1 MNIKHVL
8 VAAIIGMLGIAPL
21 FPARASDGLSLEGSL
36 ISADADKELDQFFK
50 AKESVFNRDWS
61 QARKQLEKFLRDFP
75 ASRLGDEALFWLA
88 KSLNGC
94 AARESSRGSAIAL
107 KKEAFGTLERLGR
120 EHPASAWKN
129 DAEEM
134 RIEIAGELVLL
145 GAGEYEGFIHE
156 YAASRKADETT
167 LKLAA
172 LNSLIRLKPKTAF
185 AALAESL
192 ERDGAPRLRREAAAL
207 LGKYYDREALP
218 ALEKTVQSDKDTAVR
233 EEASYWA
240 EQIRIRLIPAD
251 FSYYALA
258 AQVIGDAARRR
269 MKEGV
274 LNRFTSARKPAG
286 EAAAR
291 RIISQFFDNQVG
303 EYKSS
308 ATARRIAN
316 DFILQPK
323 RPLNIT
329 VSHRLHDFQ
338 ISIVPGSVQK
348 NHGQITGEIVFVDFV
363 SGERRSETFTID
375 GQNDQIFAARRGD
388 NTAVILLQ
396 FEPVAGNAAAET
408 EDEDESSPTGIVRL
422 LSRIF
427 GGPSDR
433 EPVYY
438 TLYSNYMGCR
448 VHTTLQSTFPDDSSI
463 MDFSLA
469 KAEIPAKGESQ
480 GTWILT
486 GHLLGLKKERTFKA
500 RRASLIN
507 PAGKIVA
514 VADEITIAVDDPAD
528 FRVQGSRLAD
538 KEVAEWVRKVKV
550 ALPPAPETPPK
561 AAAHEQTC
569 ELENGVK
576 VYYTSAERIGPEAL
590 RGPVVEFGRARVE
603 IPVPE
608 GTWVLTGIVRWIS
621 HGSLFM
627 SEQSTLTDPQKS
639 IRAKDVSILVPTK
652 KPDKFTILD
661 R

>member
-8 VAAIIGMLGIAPL
+8 VAAIIGILGIAPA
-21 FPARASDGLSLEGSL
+21 FPARANDGLSLEGSL
-36 ISADADKELDQFFK
+36 IPADADKELDQFLK
-50 AKESVFNRDWS
+50 AKEAVFNRDWS

-120 EHPASAWKN
+120 EHPGSAWKN
-129 DAEEM
+129 YAEEM

-172 LNSLIRLKPKTAF
+172 LNSLIRLEPETAF
-185 AALAESL
+185 TALASTL
-192 ERDGAPRLRREAAAL
+192 EKDGDPRIRRRCVAL
-207 LGKYYDREALP
+207 LGQQYGREALSIQ
-218 ALEKTVQSDKDTAVR
+218 EKAAQTDQDAGVR
-233 EEASYWA
+233 EVATYWT
-240 EQIRIRLIPAD
+240 EQIRIKLIPAD
-251 FSYYALA
+251 LSYYALA
-258 AQVIGDAARRR
+258 ARVTGDAARSRL
-269 MKEGV
+269 KEGV
-274 LNRFTSARKPAG
+274 LNRFTTARKSAG
-286 EAAAR
+286 PAAAR
-291 RIISQFFDNQVG
+291 RIISGFFDSQIG
-303 EYKSS
+303 GFESS
-308 ATARRIAN
+308 VTARHVAN
-316 DFILQPK
+316 DYILQ
-323 RPLNIT
+323 LGQT
-329 VSHRLHDFQ
+329 SSHRLHDFR
-338 ISIVPGSVQK
+338 ISIVPGSVRK
-348 NHGQITGEIVFVDFV
+348 SPGRIMGEIQFINLV
-363 SGERRSETFTID
+363 SGERYSETFSVD
-375 GQNDQIFAARRGD
+375 GQSDQIFAARRGD

-427 GGPSDR
+427 GGRSDR

-448 VHTTLQSTFPDDSSI
+448 VHTTLQSTFPGDSSI

-469 KAEIPAKGESQ
+469 KVEIPAKGESQ

-514 VADEITIAVDDPAD
+514 VADEITVAVDDPAG

-538 KEVAEWVRKVKV
+538 KEVAEWASKMKV
-550 ALPPAPETPPK
+550 ALPPAPETSPK
-561 AAAHEQTC
+561 AAAREQTC

-576 VYYTSAERIGPEAL
+576 VYYTAAKRISPEEL
-590 RGPVVEFGRARVE
+590 RGSVVEFGRARVE

-608 GTWVLTGIVRWIS
+608 GTWVLTGIVRWINY
-621 HGSLFM
+621 GSLFM
-627 SEQSTLTDPQKS
+627 GEQSTLTDPQKS
-639 IRAKDVSILVPTK
+639 IRAKDASILVPMK

>member
-1 MNIKHVL
+1 MNIKYVL

-61 QARKQLEKFLRDFP
+61 QARKQLEKFLKDFP

-94 AARESSRGSAIAL
+94 AARESSRSSAAAL
-107 KKEAFGTLERLGR
+107 KKEAFSTLERLGR

-172 LNSLIRLKPKTAF
+172 LNSLIRLKPETAF
-185 AALAESL
+185 TALASTL
-192 ERDGAPRLRREAAAL
+192 EKDGDHRIRRRCATL
-207 LGKYYDREALP
+207 LGQHYGREALT
-218 ALEKTVQSDKDTAVR
+218 ALEKAAQTDRDAEVR
-233 EEASYWA
+233 EEATYWT

-251 FSYYALA
+251 LSYYALA
-258 AQVIGDAARRR
+258 ARVTSDAARSRL
-269 MKEGV
+269 KEGV
-274 LNRFTSARKPAG
+274 LNRFTIARKTAG
-286 EAAAR
+286 AAAAR
-291 RIISQFFDNQVG
+291 RTISGFFDGQVG
-303 EYKSS
+303 GFESS
-308 ATARRIAN
+308 AVAQRVANNYILGSGQATAH
-316 DFILQPK
+316 K
-323 RPLNIT
+323 
-329 VSHRLHDFQ
+329 LHDFR
-338 ISIVPGSVQK
+338 ISIVPGSVRK
-348 NHGQITGEIVFVDFV
+348 SPGRIAGEIQFIDLV
-363 SGERRSETFTID
+363 SGERHSETFSVD

-388 NTAVILLQ
+388 KAAVILLH
-396 FEPVAGNAAAET
+396 FDPAAGSAAAESEA
-408 EDEDESSPTGIVRL
+408 EDEAALTGILGL
-422 LSRIF
+422 LSRTF
-427 GGPSDR
+427 GGQSDK

-438 TLYSNYMGCR
+438 TLYTNFMGCR
-448 VHTTLQSTFPDDSSI
+448 VHTTLQSTFPDNAKNNI

-500 RRASLIN
+500 RRASLAD

-514 VADEITIAVDDPAD
+514 VADEITVAVDDPAG

-550 ALPPAPETPPK
+550 NLPPTPETPPK
-561 AAAHEQTC
+561 APAREQTC

-576 VYYTSAERIGPEAL
+576 VYYTAAKRISPEEL

-603 IPVPE
+603 IPVSD
-608 GTWVLTGIVRWIS
+608 GTWILTGIVRWVS
-621 HGSLFM
+621 YGSLFM
-627 SEQSTLTDPQKS
+627 SEQSTLTDSRKT
-639 IRAKDVSILVPTK
+639 IRAKDASILVPMK